1 MKARLIVPC
10 PSELHGG
17 LVCCQSPYEV
27 RATDLFWGHQSLA
40 ELKVELRCRP
50 LPDRLAENPN
60 TSPAIIKFQMRL
72 SEKGLD
78 RLEADVPS
86 HSLARARVGL
96 THRSSEISVRLFCG
110 RRSGHSRT

>member
-1 MKARLIVPC
+1 MKPPLIVPC

-17 LVCCQSPYEV
+17 MVCCQSPYEV

-40 ELKVELRCRP
+40 ELKVELRCLP

-72 SEKGLD
+72 SEKVERCYDQLPRRIERTRSPCSAVEVSPGKGGS
-78 RLEADVPS
+78 RLVA
-86 HSLARARVGL
+86 L
-96 THRSSEISVRLFCG
+96 
-110 RRSGHSRT
+110 